1 MELHQLLQIQVSNFR
16 EPIQKHGIKPLIQ
29 TRIKILLLFTFT
41 SLLSVAQQKEVVSN
55 AAFAEKIYLQLDSK
69 IYTTDQTIWF
79 KAIVA
84 SASAHI
90 PTKLSGVLY
99 MDLIGPQEK
108 VIEKKIIKLKD
119 GIGNGFFDLKPE
131 YIEGQY
137 LVRAYTAWNKN
148 FEDDFIFKEYIQVF
162 QTSEKAK
169 INPIS
174 NITIIDTPDRLRRL
188 NASFDPAQIDSL
200 HKKDLGLIISLDKK
214 KDTLT
219 IRKNRDGKYLLDYVV
234 PNDCNFV
241 NLQMQ
246 TSNNFTCSKTVV
258 LDEDYLD
265 LQFFPESGE
274 LVHGLPAKVGLKAIG
289 YDGKGKVVEGEIFNR
304 QRKVVATFK
313 SNQLG
318 MGCFTLTNVDSAET
332 YVARVK
338 SRLETKPPL
347 MFPLPQVAYKGNII
361 SVTKSGNDIKV
372 MALSNY
378 QKDDSVYIQISCRGV
393 VYFNVKEHLKKGKR
407 LFLFSA
413 TDLPEGVIAVTML
426 DCNAHPLAERLL
438 FNERPETRLNI
449 SLSTDKPSYL
459 QRDSLLLHIETTNK
473 TGKPVNSNL
482 SVLVINKDEMG
493 KIQDSRQNIL
503 TYFLLSSDLKGVI
516 ETPFYYFSK
525 DNNRQADLDYLL
537 LTQGW
542 RKYLYTKPVDKFVFQ
557 PEKGLSVSGTVSSL
571 LSQKKKKNDIDL
583 VMMTFGENRYAQTG
597 KSDSLGRFKF
607 NLPDAYGTDQNI
619 LIQSTNN
626 EGKQKDYAIELDK
639 KDIPRISFIR
649 DISVEKPDSVI
660 HKLVERNV
668 VRQNINTKFKLS
680 SGDILLHEVT
690 IESYR
695 MTPQRKKVADEYS
708 KPTTVIEGKD
718 IQKKEEKW
726 SYGLYSV
733 LLHNYGDKVNI
744 IRTRQGF
751 LYAQVGHLLT
761 LVVIDGIPVLYWDY
775 PIIPNIPPSEV
786 RSFEIIEQ
794 AKNFC
799 NLFLK
804 TFPEANL
811 MDCPPYGGNIIA
823 IYTNAG
829 NGLFGACA
837 TKGLTK
843 ALVPAFSESREFYA
857 PKYENMRPEEWI
869 KPDLRALIHWQPQI
883 VTDSLGKA
891 QTSFYN
897 ADNLGKVQIVVEAI
911 SENGEIGYQELFY
924 EVTKNLKNK
933 QSNDFNRN
941 QTTIQH

>member
-1 MELHQLLQIQVSNFR
+1 MKALM
-16 EPIQKHGIKPLIQ
+16 Q
-29 TRIKILLLFTFT
+29 TKVKILLLFTFT
-41 SLLSVAQQKEVVSN
+41 SLLSVAQQNEVVSN
-55 AAFAEKIYLQLDSK
+55 AALAEKIYLQLDSK
-69 IYTTDQTIWF
+69 IYTTDKTIWF
-79 KAIVA
+79 KAIVTNA
-84 SASAHI
+84 SVHI

-99 MDLIGPQEK
+99 VDLIGPQEK

-119 GIGNGFFDLKPE
+119 GIGNGFFDLKPD

-137 LVRAYTAWNKN
+137 MVRAYTAWNKN
-148 FEDDFIFKEYIQVF
+148 FEDDFIFKDYIQVF

-174 NITIIDTPDRLRRL
+174 NVTIVETPDSLRRL
-188 NASFDPAQIDSL
+188 NASFDPALIDSL
-200 HKKDLGLIISLDKK
+200 HKKNLRLIISLDKK
-214 KDTLT
+214 KDTLS
-219 IRKNRDGKYLLDYVV
+219 IRKNKDGKYLLDYVV

-246 TSNNFTCSKTVV
+246 TSNNFTSSKTVV

-274 LVHGLPAKVGLKAIG
+274 LVHGLPAKIGLKAIG
-289 YDGKGKVVEGEIFNR
+289 YNGKGKVVAGEIFNS
-304 QRKVVATFK
+304 QQKVVATFK

-318 MGCFTLTNVDSAET
+318 MGCFELNNVDSAET

-347 MFPLPQVAYKGNII
+347 MFPLPRVAGKGNIV

-372 MALSNY
+372 TALSNY
-378 QKDDSVYIQISCRGV
+378 QKDDSVYLQISCRGV
-393 VYFNVKEHLKKGKR
+393 VYFNINERLKRGKR
-407 LFLFSA
+407 LFSFSA

-426 DCNAHPLAERLL
+426 DGNAHPIAERLL
-438 FNERPETRLNI
+438 FNERPESRLNI

-459 QRDSLLLHIETTNK
+459 QRDSLQLYIETTNK

-482 SVLVINKDEMG
+482 SVLVINREEMG

-516 ETPFYYFSK
+516 ETPSYYFSK

-542 RKYLYTKPVDKFVFQ
+542 RKYLYTKPVDRFVFQ
-557 PEKGLSVSGTVSSL
+557 PEEGLTVSGTVSSL
-571 LSQKKKKNDIDL
+571 LSQKKKKNDIGL
-583 VMMTFGENRYAQTG
+583 VMMTFGKNRSAQTE

-607 NLPDAYGTDQNI
+607 NLSDAYGPEQNI
-619 LIQSTNN
+619 LIQSTNKKG
-626 EGKQKDYAIELDK
+626 ERKDYIIELDK
-639 KDIPRISFIR
+639 KDTPPISFIH

-668 VRQNINTKFKLS
+668 VRQNIDNKFKMS
-680 SGDILLHEVT
+680 SGDILLSEVAV
-690 IESYR
+690 ESYR
-695 MTPQRKKVADEYS
+695 MTPQRKKVADEYG
-708 KPTTVIEGKD
+708 KPATVIEGKD

-733 LLHNYGDKVNI
+733 LLFNYGDKVNI
-744 IRTRQGF
+744 TRTRKGF
-751 LYAQVGHLLT
+751 FIAQVKHEFT
-761 LVVIDGIPVLYWDY
+761 LVVIDGIPVFYMDY

-786 RSFEIIEQ
+786 RSFEIIEH

-799 NLFLK
+799 NLFQE
-804 TFPEANL
+804 TFPGAGPI
-811 MDCPPYGGNIIA
+811 DCPPLGGNVIA

-829 NGLFGACA
+829 KGLSGAYSS
-837 TKGLTK
+837 KGLTQ
-843 ALVPAFSESREFYA
+843 ALVPGFSESREFYA
-857 PKYENMRPEEWI
+857 PKYENMHPEEWY

-883 VTDSLGKA
+883 VTDSLGNAK
-891 QTSFYN
+891 TSFYN
-897 ADNLGKVQIVVEAI
+897 ADNLGKIQIVVEGI
-911 SENGEIGYQELFY
+911 SEDGEIGYQELFY
-924 EVTKNLKNK
+924 DVMKNPKNS
-933 QSNDFNRN
+933 QITN
-941 QTTIQH
+941 H